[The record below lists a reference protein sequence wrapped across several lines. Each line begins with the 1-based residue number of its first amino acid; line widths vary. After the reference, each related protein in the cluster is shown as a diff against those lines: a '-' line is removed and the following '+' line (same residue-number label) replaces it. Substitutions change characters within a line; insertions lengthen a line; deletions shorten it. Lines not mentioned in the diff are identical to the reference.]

1 LDKRNKARLPAIL
14 FLFVLAINEL
24 SLKLQEALDNAELT
38 GVSLGPGCPAI
49 KSILLVDD
57 LIIFG
62 KSDAPEIH
70 IISNI
75 LQDFCALSGQTRN
88 WKKSSIL
95 FSKMV
100 NQATRRHIKDNF
112 SSG

>member
-1 LDKRNKARLPAIL
+1 LQ
-14 FLFVLAINEL
+14 INEL
-24 SLKLQEALDNAELT
+24 SLKLQKALDNAELT
-38 GVSLGPGCPAI
+38 GVSLGPEFPAI
-49 KSILLVDD
+49 NSILLVDD
-57 LIIFG
+57 LIICG
-62 KSDAPEIH
+62 KADAQEIH

-88 WKKSSIL
+88 WTKSSIL